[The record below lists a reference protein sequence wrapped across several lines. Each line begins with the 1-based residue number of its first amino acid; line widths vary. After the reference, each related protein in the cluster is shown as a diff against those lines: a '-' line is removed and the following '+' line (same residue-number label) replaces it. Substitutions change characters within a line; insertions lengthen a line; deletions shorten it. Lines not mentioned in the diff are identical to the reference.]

1 MIILNCAFNKKIGK
15 KPIYETFDNF
25 IGQDGTRGL
34 GGLLISLFLI
44 FIVVLA
50 IIIAVRCNPNN
61 QFVYALIAF
70 LFSEIYLIQFFIR
83 KYIIQEKNY
92 CSGIF

>member
-1 MIILNCAFNKKIGK
+1 MIILNCAFNKKDGK
-15 KPIYETFDNF
+15 VPIYETFDNF
-25 IGQDGTRGL
+25 ISQGTVKGM
-34 GGLLISLFLI
+34 GGLLISLFII

-50 IIIAVRCNPNN
+50 VIIAVRCNPNN
-61 QFVYALIAF
+61 QFAYALIAF

-92 CSGIF
+92 CKGVF

>member
-1 MIILNCAFNKKIGK
+1 MILLNCAFNKKIGK
-15 KPIYETFDNF
+15 KPIYETFDNY
-25 IGQDGTRGL
+25 IGSENVKGF
-34 GGLLISLFLI
+34 GGLIISMFLV
-44 FIVVLA
+44 FIIVLA
-50 IIIAVRCNPNN
+50 IIIAVRCNPDNK
-61 QFVYALIAF
+61 VAYAFIAM

>member
-1 MIILNCAFNKKIGK
+1 MIILNCAFNKSDGK
-15 KPIYETFDNF
+15 KPMYETFDNYLSSSTTKGF
-25 IGQDGTRGL
+25 GSF
-34 GGLLISLFLI
+34 LLSLFMI

-61 QFVYALIAF
+61 QLAYGFIAF

-92 CSGIF
+92 CNGIF

>member
-1 MIILNCAFNKKIGK
+1 MLILNCAFNKKTGK
-15 KPIYETFDNF
+15 VPMYENFDNF
-25 IGQDGTRGL
+25 IGGECFQGFGRL
-34 GGLLISLFLI
+34 AIALFLV
-44 FIVVLA
+44 FIVILA

-61 QFVYALIAF
+61 QFAYALIAL